1 MHTVRKGP
9 GEFSPGPFVYFFLS
23 WPLSVGTAVF
33 SSDICLVNRS
43 SGKGGDASGFAAM
56 DISKSGLSSAAIRL
70 EWNTPHLRHRW
81 INAHSPVL
89 RTHTPTG
96 AHNAAATG
104 RPIPGNM
111 VEMDAGQAKR
121 AMIAVTAAGILAN
134 NQRAAHLT
142 DKTAFAYSAGFFFF
156 FILKTIHLTSYPP
169 KVYQPLA
176 EALQKLVRTN
186 LLLCDNLQNICDQQK
201 AFLLFLI
208 CFGLS
213 YHIFFLFARK
223 NPALAK

>member
-89 RTHTPTG
+89 RTHTPTWSIMPVSYT
-96 AHNAAATG
+96 HLDVYKRQIPDLQWYFPLTG
-104 RPIPGNM
+104 
-111 VEMDAGQAKR
+111 
-121 AMIAVTAAGILAN
+121 
-134 NQRAAHLT
+134 
-142 DKTAFAYSAGFFFF
+142 
-156 FILKTIHLTSYPP
+156 
-169 KVYQPLA
+169 
-176 EALQKLVRTN
+176 
-186 LLLCDNLQNICDQQK
+186 LLCRKRNVP
-201 AFLLFLI
+201 LFT
-208 CFGLS
+208 CCMGTGKTRMS
-213 YHIFFLFARK
+213 G
-223 NPALAK
+223 PV